1 MKDAITHS
9 RVIGEGAYRTCRV
22 GLICRIGLIGR
33 ICRIAWSSERTSG
46 APIHA

>member
-9 RVIGEGAYRTCRV
+9 RVIGEGAYRTCR
-22 GLICRIGLIGR
+22 ICRIGRIGR

>member
-9 RVIGEGAYRTCRV
+9 RVIGEGAYRT
-22 GLICRIGLIGR
+22 GQIGRIGR

>member
-9 RVIGEGAYRTCRV
+9 RVIGEGAYRTCR
-22 GLICRIGLIGR
+22 IGLIGR
-33 ICRIAWSSERTSG
+33 ICRIALSSALISG

>member
-9 RVIGEGAYRTCRV
+9 RVIGEGAYRTCRI
-22 GLICRIGLIGR
+22 GRIGPICQ

>member
-9 RVIGEGAYRTCRV
+9 RVIGEGAYRTCR
-22 GLICRIGLIGR
+22 IGPIGQ
-33 ICRIAWSSERTSG
+33 ICRIALSSARTSG